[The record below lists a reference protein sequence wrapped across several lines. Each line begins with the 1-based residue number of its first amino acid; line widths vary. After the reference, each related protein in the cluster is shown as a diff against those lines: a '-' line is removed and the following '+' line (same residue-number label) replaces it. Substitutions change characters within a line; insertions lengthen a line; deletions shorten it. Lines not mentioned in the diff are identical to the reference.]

1 MFFRKPHISPSL
13 DITKAQGF
21 EEVYRK
27 YVAKLCRIAF
37 NQTRDESTAQSIVQN
52 VFTQLWERRE
62 SLAIQGPIENYL
74 VRAVKLAVMDYLRNQ
89 SKRRSHLESHLSDYC
104 GTKHCTEELVAFN
117 ELETKVNSLTDQ
129 LPCQCRKVYELSR
142 KKGLN
147 NKEIASS
154 LLISEKTVEAH
165 LTRALKHLKVNL
177 PEYQT

>member
-1 MFFRKPHISPSL
+1 MFFKKRNNTPSL
-13 DITKAQGF
+13 GITTAKGF
-21 EEVYRK
+21 EVVYRK
-27 YVAKLCRIAF
+27 YIAKLCRIAF

-52 VFTQLWERRE
+52 VFTQLWERRDT
-62 SLAIQGPIENYL
+62 LAIQGPLENYL

-89 SKRRSHLESHLSDYC
+89 SKRRVHLENHLSDYC

-117 ELETKVNSLTDQ
+117 ELETRVNNLTDQ

-142 KKGLN
+142 KKGLT

-177 PEYQT
+177 SEYQT